1 MVFNMENITLGQ
13 IALAVAF
20 IVGLWTGIDTLVK
33 KINSATEKALK
44 EALKPTNEKID
55 ALSKKIDTV
64 DLNSTKN
71 FIVTTIEDV
80 EKGLTI
86 DETTKQ
92 RLYEQIEHYYKL
104 GGNSYLRDKLDNLKK
119 NSLL

>member
-1 MVFNMENITLGQ
+1 MENITLGQ

-20 IVGLWTGIDTLVK
+20 IVGLWTGVDTLVK
-33 KINSATEKALK
+33 KINTATEKALK

-55 ALSKKIDTV
+55 SLSKKIDSV

-71 FIVTTIEDV
+71 FIVTTIEDI
-80 EKGLTI
+80 EKGMAI

-104 GGNSYLRDKLDNLKK
+104 GGNSYIKDKIDYLKK
-119 NSLL
+119 KNYL